1 MSDVPA
7 RRNEP
12 GEPDGTELLGRFASW
27 AIVNA
32 ALPPLWLYS
41 DPNRMDRYKRAWWLY
56 LTFVPLSLLVFWPKI
71 QAGIYW
77 PLVLTPVM
85 HLVLLATLIGA
96 VAPSMFS
103 WWPASLNTP
112 AWLPDGQLSL
122 MLLGIILVAG
132 FARLLTETLV
142 IDDDEIGIP
151 MAEIRQKSDGAGN
164 LPKLK
169 RDICTLVIGETGA
182 GKSKALELLAYQF
195 DYDSDDEDENEVA
208 TIAHDL
214 KRDFWEFYTENT
226 DMQVERLSIENST
239 VTWNLFLDVEHERQ
253 FNEIAKG
260 VMGTPDGNNP
270 FHKPATQVLAD
281 CMIYL
286 YRNGEENDSMPDH
299 ADLLQFVSQDYET
312 LYEVLSTEGFA
323 SASSLNPD
331 AGGAQETDSTMMEN
345 VRDIF
350 VGDFAE
356 SGSFSLREYIEN
368 PSGRAVMIDTKI
380 DEIETTGPMF
390 RLILDLS
397 IKFGMVADNDVNY
410 MLDEIDQLPQMKRL
424 SSLASA
430 GRGVGVRGII
440 GIQTIGQLEH
450 VYGTAVSGII
460 GNCPQGLYFSPG
472 ESSTTSYILSE
483 LGEYRETVASTT
495 KSQSGR
501 GLDSHE
507 SSSRTER
514 EEERSPLTSGQLNEF
529 RAGDCVVVNRTEWW
543 IGRVELLEEVRE
555 KLDRAGVGIDT
566 ESENEIKPMRQN
578 EHAVRDESTDET
590 TESEGEQ

>member
-7 RRNEP
+7 RHNEP

-27 AIVNA
+27 AVVNA

-41 DPNRMDRYKRAWWLY
+41 DPNYVDRYKRAWWLY
-56 LTFVPLSLLVFWPKI
+56 ATFLPLTLLVFWPKI
-71 QAGIYW
+71 SAGVYW
-77 PLVLTPVM
+77 PIALTPVI
-85 HLVLLATLIGA
+85 HLVLLAALIGA
-96 VAPSMFS
+96 LGPTTFT
-103 WWPASLNTP
+103 WWPETLVVP
-112 AWLPDGQLSL
+112 GWLPGGQLSL
-122 MLLGIILVAG
+122 LLLAVPVIVG
-132 FARLLTETLV
+132 FGHWLTETLD
-142 IDDDEIGIP
+142 IDSDEIGIP
-151 MAEIRQKSDGAGN
+151 MTEIREKSTDTGN

-169 RDICTLVIGETGA
+169 RDVCTLVIGETGA

-195 DYDSDDEDENEVA
+195 DYDQNVA

-214 KRDFWEFYTENT
+214 KRDFWDFYTENT
-226 DMQVERLSIENST
+226 DMQVERLSIEDST
-239 VTWNLFLDVEHERQ
+239 VVWNLFLDVENERQ

-260 VMGTPDGNNP
+260 IMGEADGNDP

-286 YRNGEENDSMPDH
+286 YRKGQDSDELPDH
-299 ADLLQFVSQDYET
+299 ADLLTFLKQDYET

-323 SASSLNPD
+323 AASSINPD
-331 AGGAQETDSTMMEN
+331 TGGAQETDSTMMEN
-345 VRDIF
+345 VRDVF

-368 PSGRAVMIDTKI
+368 PNGRAVMIDTKI

-397 IKFGMVADNDVNY
+397 IQFGMVADNDVNY
-410 MLDEIDQLPQMKRL
+410 MLDEVDQLPEMTRL

-440 GIQTIGQLEH
+440 GIQTIGQLKH

-483 LGEYRETVASTT
+483 LGEYRETVTSKTE
-495 KSQSGR
+495 SER
-501 GLDSHE
+501 
-507 SSSRTER
+507 SSSRTQR
-514 EEERSPLTSGQLNEF
+514 EEERSPITSGELNKF
-529 RAGDCVVVNRTEWW
+529 RAGDCVVVNRTDWW
-543 IGRVELLEEVRE
+543 IGRVELLEAVRDD
-555 KLDRAGVGIDT
+555 LDRAGVGIDSDN
-566 ESENEIKPMRQN
+566 ESDELMTQN
-578 EHAVRDESTDET
+578 EHERKPNRDESTASAPET
-590 TESEGEQ
+590 EEKQ